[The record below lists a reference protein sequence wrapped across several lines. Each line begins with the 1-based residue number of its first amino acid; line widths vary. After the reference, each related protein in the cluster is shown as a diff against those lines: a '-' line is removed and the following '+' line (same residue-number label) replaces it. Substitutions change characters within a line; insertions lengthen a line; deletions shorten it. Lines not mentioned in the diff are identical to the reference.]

1 MRDNLH
7 ENNMRDGFNGA
18 EFSTKKDAENYVLA
32 NPEKRAFVVESGHLM
47 LIIFGENYE
56 ANK

>member
-32 NPEKRAFVVESGHLM
+32 NPEKRACVVKSGHLM

-56 ANK
+56 VKK